1 MSLSDFDFKASYNK
15 ADDDIAG
22 TFYLPCMRA
31 SVRYDR
37 ISGYYGSTIY
47 IIAWSAL
54 KDFIANGGKMR
65 LVCSP
70 FISDTDEAALAE
82 GYSARNNQILE
93 ESLRHE
99 VEDLFS
105 RPELSAP
112 ALLLSYLVAEGIIDV
127 KIAVPGE
134 HAGADARRLFHDKVG
149 IFTSTDGQSVGF
161 RGSMNETYKGL
172 SSDGNIESIDVF
184 PSWIDSRDRERVDV
198 AKDFFDRLWIN
209 IVPGVIVYPFPTAV
223 REVLMNKAKGAD
235 WEKLLDEIKVIESK
249 ADKWKPDK
257 RPGSRTP
264 RPHQVNALEDW
275 VKHGRR
281 GIFEHAT
288 GSGKTFT
295 AECAIV
301 DALGRNET
309 VLVLVPSRDLLSQWY
324 KELQETLSHLNVYFM
339 LCGDGHNEWRRT
351 GELSRWTS
359 EGAQNRIVIATMDT
373 ASNPEFIRKVVQGPH
388 LFLVTD
394 EVHRIGSPE
403 RRRSLELDTGARL
416 GLSATPRRYGDPEGT
431 QMIFDYFGGIIPP
444 PFTLED
450 AINSDVLTRYFY
462 HPQKLFLTKDEQDRW
477 NAITDEI
484 RKYMARSA
492 QNDKGASFTSD
503 PRAQRQIDRRL
514 QQLLISRARIVKNA
528 EGKVK
533 LAVDVLTQYFRDG
546 QKWIVY
552 CDNIVQMRS
561 VIRSVMASG
570 LDVIEYYAEMDG
582 DRNATLKYF
591 ESNGGVLVSI
601 KCLDEGIDIP
611 STTHA
616 LILASSQNPR
626 EFIQRRG
633 RILRKSKNKHFAHLY
648 DAITMPVISVDE
660 DDRSLSIISTELARA
675 IKFGQGAE
683 NKDACVTD
691 LKLIAVDFHIDT
703 NTIDEGG
710 IEDDGN
716 DE

>member
-1 MSLSDFDFKASYNK
+1 MSLADLHFKASYNK

-22 TFYLPCMRA
+22 TFYLPCMRS
-31 SVRYDR
+31 SVKYDR
-37 ISGYYGSTIY
+37 ISGYFGSTIY
-47 IIAWSAL
+47 IIAWGAL
-54 KDFIANGGKMR
+54 KEFIANGGKMR
-65 LVCSP
+65 LICSP
-70 FISDTDEAALAE
+70 YLSDTDEAALAQ
-82 GYSARNNQILE
+82 GYSARSNQILE
-93 ESLRHE
+93 ESLRQE
-99 VEDLFS
+99 VESLFS
-105 RPELSAP
+105 TPELSAP

-134 HAGADARRLFHDKVG
+134 HAGADAKRLFHDKVG
-149 IFTSTDGQSVGF
+149 IFTGADGLSIGF

-184 PSWIDSRDRERVDV
+184 PSWMDMRDRERLEA

-209 IVPGVIVYPFPTAV
+209 IALGVIVYPFPIAM
-223 REVLMNKAKGAD
+223 REVLKNKAKGAD

-257 RPGSRTP
+257 TPGTRTP

-301 DALGRNET
+301 DALERNET
-309 VLVLVPSRDLLSQWY
+309 VLVLVPSRDLLAQWH
-324 KELQETLSHLNVYFM
+324 KELQKTLSHINVYFM
-339 LCGDGHNEWRRT
+339 LCGDGHNEWRKS
-351 GELSRWTS
+351 GELRRWTS
-359 EGAQNRIVIATMDT
+359 AGDQNRIIIATMDT
-373 ASNPEFIRKVVQGPH
+373 ASNPEFIRKVVHGPH
-388 LFLVTD
+388 LFLIAD

-403 RRRSLELDTGARL
+403 RRKALELDAGARL

-431 QMIFDYFGGIIPP
+431 EAIFNYFGGIIPP

-450 AINSDVLTRYFY
+450 AINNDVLTRYFY
-462 HPQKLFLTKDEQDRW
+462 HPQKLYLTNAEQDQW
-477 NAITDEI
+477 NTITDEI
-484 RKYMARSA
+484 RRYLARSA
-492 QNDKGASFTSD
+492 QSEGSGFTAD
-503 PRAQRQIDRRL
+503 PRSQRQIDRKL
-514 QQLLISRARIVKNA
+514 QQLLINRARIVKNA

-533 LAVDVLTQYFRDG
+533 LAVDVLTEHFRDG

-552 CDNIVQMRS
+552 CDNIMQMQA
-561 VIRSVMASG
+561 VIRAIMAVG
-570 LDVIEYYAEMDG
+570 IDVIEYYSEMEG
-582 DRNATLKYF
+582 DRGATLKYF

-601 KCLDEGIDIP
+601 KCLDEGVDIP

-648 DAITMPVISVDE
+648 DAITMPVIGIDE
-660 DDRSLSIISTELARA
+660 DDRSLSIISAELARA
-675 IKFGQGAE
+675 IKFGQAAE
-683 NKDACVTD
+683 NKDSCVTD
-691 LKLIAVDFHIDT
+691 LKLIAVDFRIDT
-703 NTIDEGG
+703 NTINEGG
-710 IEDDGN
+710 VEGDDN
-716 DE
+716 NE